1 MITNPKNKMSKL
13 QSFLPFIIGVL
24 LTIFCLLAWRGCHK
38 DEAAAINKDYYLITN
53 QISKMNKMVVL
64 EQDFSSF
71 QTHKSKVFSIAGYD
85 VLPKEMVLYTTAK
98 AQVSYDLKKMK
109 IEVDTINKKLIINEL
124 PQAEIKIF
132 PDVKIHFMDDY
143 AVNRFNQA
151 DINGIMESAKK
162 NMIKSVNEEKLKQES
177 KKQLLQNLNEIF
189 VLAKALN
196 YTIEDETKTFSLSQ
210 L

>member
-1 MITNPKNKMSKL
+1 MKNINTIL
-13 QSFLPFIIGVL
+13 SFVVGIL
-24 LTIFCLLAWRGCHK
+24 LTIFCLLAWRGWNK
-38 DEAAAINKDYYLITN
+38 EEAAAINQDYYLLSN

-71 QTHKSKVFSIAGYD
+71 QTHKSKAFSIAGYD

-98 AQVSYDLKKMK
+98 AQVTYDLKKMK
-109 IEVDTINKKLIINEL
+109 IEVDTINKKLVIDEL
-124 PQAEIKIF
+124 PQPEIKVF

-143 AVNRFNQA
+143 AVNRFSQA
-151 DINGIMESAKK
+151 DINNIMESSKK
-162 NMIKSVNEEKLKQES
+162 NMEKNINYSKLKTDS
-177 KKQLLQNLNEIF
+177 KKQLIDNLNEIF

-196 YTIEDETKTFSLSQ
+196 YKIEDRTNTINLPD